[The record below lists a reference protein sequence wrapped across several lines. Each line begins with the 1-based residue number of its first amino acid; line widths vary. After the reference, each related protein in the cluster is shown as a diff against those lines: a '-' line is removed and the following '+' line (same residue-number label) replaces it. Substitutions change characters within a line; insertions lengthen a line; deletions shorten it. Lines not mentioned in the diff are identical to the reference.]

1 MFTRD
6 IYQDY
11 IRYDKPGKYQL
22 LPESTHRGAETCFQ
36 EIPEMHA
43 NNGQYKIS
51 SPNDMAN
58 IESDLYNLIRPNSKD
73 PTKKYPFVRKDY
85 NNPPGPLQVCGPDN
99 DFRINYPK
107 LEGSQFNREKSI
119 HIPRFESLC
128 LNPQQ
133 SNRIRSNNVIGLNTR
148 LYNRDTHKPHIPI
161 LSNHTNIFMS
171 YESFGNTKKKKNKSK
186 SMGSNTIKYYQKQN
200 AKSMNNMNNMSNKP
214 YNKYNQSMSKDMS
227 MGTSKEPFCGGCA
240 GMAVM

>member
-11 IRYDKPGKYQL
+11 IRYDKLEKYQL
-22 LPESTHRGAETCFQ
+22 LPESTHRGDATCFQ
-36 EIPEMHA
+36 EIPEMHP
-43 NNGQYKIS
+43 NNKQYKIS
-51 SPNDMAN
+51 NPNDMVN

-85 NNPPGPLQVCGPDN
+85 DNPPGPLQVCGPDN

-119 HIPRFESLC
+119 HVPRFESLC

-148 LYNRDTHKPHIPI
+148 LYNRDTHKPHMPT
-161 LSNHTNIFMS
+161 LTNHTNVWMS
-171 YESFGNTKKKKNKSK
+171 YETFSNTKKKKKSK
-186 SMGSNTIKYYQKQN
+186 SMGANTQKYYQKQN
-200 AKSMNNMNNMSNKP
+200 AKSMNKKKNKQMMNNKNTSMNKE
-214 YNKYNQSMSKDMS
+214 K
-227 MGTSKEPFCGGCA
+227 FCGACT
-240 GMAVM
+240 AVAVI